1 MINAKEARKLSE
13 ENREKN
19 KFIQNLIK
27 DAKEKIN
34 KEMMLAIESGEHEC
48 RVGWAYCVE
57 EDMKKWIKEHGYTL
71 YKDCGI
77 GYMMKW

>member
-1 MINAKEARKLSE
+1 MISAQEARKLSE

-34 KEMMLAIESGEHEC
+34 KEMMNAIESGEHEC
-48 RVGWAYCVE
+48 RVGWAYCIE
-57 EDMKKWIKEHGYTL
+57 EDMKKYIKEYGYTL

>member
-1 MINAKEARKLSE
+1 MISAQEARKLSE
-13 ENREKN
+13 KNREKN

-48 RVGWAYCVE
+48 RVGWAYCIE
-57 EDMKKWIKEHGYTL
+57 
-71 YKDCGI
+71 
-77 GYMMKW
+77 